1 MTEQE
6 YLDSKN
12 IVTEYVEDFTD
23 RNGWKNISLTTLLKD
38 YKKQLTLTDVGCSK
52 RFEKQDLLKAYQAGV
67 IEQKSINLDTFDF
80 KKLKELQHDSSE
92 WYERYTE

>member
-38 YKKQLTLTDVGCSK
+38 YKKQLTLTDVGCQ
-52 RFEKQDLLKAYQAGV
+52 REQLLKSQKDYLMLNTKLSVEQIV
-67 IEQKSINLDTFDF
+67 DFIEVYKNF
-80 KKLKELQHDSSE
+80 
-92 WYERYTE
+92 

>member
-38 YKKQLTLTDVGCSK
+38 YKEQLTLTDVVSSASKCYTCDNCGRVRNDAGCIVC
-52 RFEKQDLLKAYQAGV
+52 G
-67 IEQKSINLDTFDF
+67 
-80 KKLKELQHDSSE
+80 SE
-92 WYERYTE
+92 